1 MLKQIHSNPTLV
13 RLRETVYKWAIL
25 HNALQQL
32 TGEIGKEPIDVK
44 DIHAQWAGKMKSKL
58 PDEMVYAD
66 HWDFIT
72 ELDLKKER
80 LYIKV
85 KTIQTKIY

>member
-1 MLKQIHSNPTLV
+1 
-13 RLRETVYKWAIL
+13 
-25 HNALQQL
+25 
-32 TGEIGKEPIDVK
+32 
-44 DIHAQWAGKMKSKL
+44 MKSKL
-58 PDEMVYAD
+58 PDEMVYGD

-80 LYIKV
+80 MYIKV

>member
-1 MLKQIHSNPTLV
+1 MTIYFNH
-13 RLRETVYKWAIL
+13 
-25 HNALQQL
+25 ALQQL
-32 TGEIGKEPIDVK
+32 REEIGKEPIDVK
-44 DIHAQWAGKMKSKL
+44 DINAQWAERMKSKL

-80 LYIKV
+80 
-85 KTIQTKIY
+85 IYKSKDHTNKQKSTSQ